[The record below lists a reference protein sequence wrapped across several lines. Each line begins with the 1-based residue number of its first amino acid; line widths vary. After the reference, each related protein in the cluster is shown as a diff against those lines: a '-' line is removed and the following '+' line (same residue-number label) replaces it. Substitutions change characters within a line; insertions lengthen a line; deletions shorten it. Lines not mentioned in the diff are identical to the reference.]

1 MGFELRGQVLHEGS
15 GQGEA
20 LVLDEPLSFWGGFD
34 PVTGCI
40 IDAHHPQ
47 VGLCVA
53 DRVLVVSETR
63 GSAATPGGI
72 AEAVRRGTAPAA
84 IVLIKPDVNVAVG
97 AMIASVLYCKYLPVI
112 ALVDATALRQLKTG
126 NQVEVM
132 MGGTIIVDGD
142 AGFAHSPG

>member
-63 GSAATPGGI
+63 GSAATPGRH
-72 AEAVRRGTAPAA
+72 RRSGPPRYGPCSHRADKAGCERCSRCH
-84 IVLIKPDVNVAVG
+84 DCFG
-97 AMIASVLYCKYLPVI
+97 S
-112 ALVDATALRQLKTG
+112 LR
-126 NQVEVM
+126 
-132 MGGTIIVDGD
+132 
-142 AGFAHSPG
+142 